1 VKALRHVEMWR
12 GLTQDHRRAD
22 RVSDDRREDTM
33 KSPRLLGV
41 AAALVAAS
49 CLCMGPAA
57 RAQDWP
63 NRAVKVI
70 VPFAAAGT
78 TDRLGRL
85 IAEELSKTF
94 RQQFYVENRVGGG
107 GVVGAAQVARADADG
122 YTLMIGGYGSHIFGP
137 ATLSNIGY
145 DPLSDFT
152 HIAMIGGESFIIVA
166 HPALGVRS
174 FADLTRLAKAHAE
187 PLNMAS
193 PGQGTLG
200 AVVVEQLRRKPGLLP
215 SLNHVPYRGGGPVMT
230 DLLGNHV
237 SLACITLSSASE
249 HVQAGTLVPLAL
261 ISTERVAALKQLPTI
276 VELGHPDIGGAIW
289 SWLAGPRN
297 LPAPMV
303 ERLNQEV
310 RRSLGKPELRQRFE
324 RDLFLSK
331 DADVAALNAFI
342 AGELRRWTAFFQ
354 ETGLK
359 PQ

>member
-1 VKALRHVEMWR
+1 
-12 GLTQDHRRAD
+12 
-22 RVSDDRREDTM
+22 M
-33 KSPRLLGV
+33 KPLKLLGLGM
-41 AAALVAAS
+41 ALVGAFS
-49 CLCMGPAA
+49 LCWGSSS

-63 NRAVKVI
+63 NRPVKVV

-85 IAEELSKTF
+85 IADELSKTF

-107 GVVGAAQVARADADG
+107 GVVGAAQVARTDADG

-166 HPALGVRS
+166 HPALGVKS
-174 FADLTRLAKAHAE
+174 FADLVALAKTRAG

-215 SLNHVPYRGGGPVMT
+215 NLNHVPHRGGRPVMA

-237 SLACITLSSASE
+237 SLGCITLSSASE
-249 HVQAGTLVPLAL
+249 HVRAGTLVPLAL
-261 ISTERVAALKQLPTI
+261 ISTERVAALKELPTI

-289 SWLAGPRN
+289 SWLAGPKN

-310 RRSLGKPELRQRFE
+310 RRSLKTPELRARFE
-324 RDLFLSK
+324 RDLFLLK

-342 AGELRRWTAFFQ
+342 AGELKRWSAFFQ

-359 PQ
+359 P